1 MKNVLRAFWKALPSK
16 KIPAGTW
23 LGSAALGS
31 LNTAPKDVVLY
42 WCNGFFSWRL
52 RFGDVDLSSRA
63 DDEDDFVQEVRI
75 TKITKHP
82 KYVEGV
88 AYFDIAV
95 LIIEPIEYTGYV
107 RPVCLPSSK
116 DFRVD
121 EYDRVS
127 KINYSLNLT

>member
-1 MKNVLRAFWKALPSK
+1 MLCYF
-16 KIPAGTW
+16 
-23 LGSAALGS
+23 
-31 LNTAPKDVVLY
+31 DV
-42 WCNGFFSWRL
+42 NFFISWRL
-52 RFGDVDLSSRA
+52 RFGDVDLSSSA

-95 LIIEPIEYTGYV
+95 LVIEPIEYTGHV

-116 DFRVD
+116 NFRVD
-121 EYDRVS
+121 KYDGVS
-127 KINYSLNLT
+127 KKIPFYLSLI

>member
-1 MKNVLRAFWKALPSK
+1 M
-16 KIPAGTW
+16 
-23 LGSAALGS
+23 
-31 LNTAPKDVVLY
+31 
-42 WCNGFFSWRL
+42 FFNSWRL
-52 RFGDVDLSSRA
+52 RFGDVDLSSSA
-63 DDEDDFVQEVRI
+63 DDEDDFVQEVTI

-95 LIIEPIEYTGYV
+95 LIIEAIEYTGYV
-107 RPVCLPSSK
+107 RPVCLPTSK

-127 KINYSLNLT
+127 KIK

>member
-1 MKNVLRAFWKALPSK
+1 MHLHQGMLYYFNTIFLSWK
-16 KIPAGTW
+16 
-23 LGSAALGS
+23 
-31 LNTAPKDVVLY
+31 
-42 WCNGFFSWRL
+42 L
-52 RFGDVDLSSRA
+52 RFGDVDLSSSA

-95 LIIEPIEYTGYV
+95 LIIEPIEYTGHV

-116 DFRVD
+116 DFMVD
-121 EYDRVS
+121 KYDGVS
-127 KINYSLNLT
+127 KVNKYNGYFLQLYEIQWKLLNVMLVLSFG